1 MATASEI
8 QARIVRL
15 YEEHPFPSIAD
26 KQAKVGAE
34 MPIRLRLLG
43 IEPEDYVGRRVLD
56 AGCGTGEYACWYAR
70 QGGHVTAVDLSEPS
84 LRRASQ
90 YAADQGLSNMRFLK
104 QSVLALNFPD
114 GSFDYVYSM
123 GVLHHTPDPYG
134 GFRELC
140 RVLRPGGVLIVSLYN
155 RFSRL
160 PHNARQTLV
169 RLVAGDDPDH
179 RVAWATRL
187 FPRTCRSLRRNRGED
202 SGAILYDAFAIPHE
216 SRHSIGALLR
226 WFDANDIR
234 YLGAFG
240 PVTLRDNLLALRLMR
255 HREFDGFKGYFAGF
269 PLAAWAVR
277 ALPHLAHPA
286 ATPDGHPPHAFR
298 RPSRLSRGVV
308 QLAWTVL
315 GFRFSIFSLA
325 GRKAEATAE

>member
-1 MATASEI
+1 MATASQIE
-8 QARIVRL
+8 ARVVRM
-15 YEEHPFPSIAD
+15 YEAHPFPSIAD
-26 KQAKVGAE
+26 KQAKVDAE

-43 IEPEDYVGRRVLD
+43 IAPADYVGRRVLD
-56 AGCGTGEYACWYAR
+56 AGCGTGEYAAWYGR
-70 QGGHVTAVDLSEPS
+70 QGGQVTAVDLSEPS
-84 LRRASQ
+84 LRRAAQ
-90 YAADQGLSNMRFLK
+90 YAAGQGLSNVRFDK
-104 QSVLALNFPD
+104 QSVLALDFPD

-140 RVLRPGGVLIVSLYN
+140 RVLRPGGVLVVSLYN

-160 PHNARQTLV
+160 PHNARQALV
-169 RLVAGDDPDH
+169 RRVAGDEPDR

-187 FPRTCRSLRRNRGED
+187 FPRTCRALRRNRGDD

-216 SRHSIGALLR
+216 SRHSVGELLH
-226 WFDANDIR
+226 WFDANDVR

-240 PVTLRDNLLALRLMR
+240 PVTLRDTVLALRLMR
-255 HREFDGFKGYFAGF
+255 QPEFGRFRGYFAGF

-277 ALPHLAHPA
+277 ALPRLAQPGA
-286 ATPDGHPPHAFR
+286 DVQPPPAFR
-298 RPSRLSRGVV
+298 RPSRLSRGLV

-325 GRKAEATAE
+325 GRKADAA

>member
-1 MATASEI
+1 MATAGQI
-8 QARIVRL
+8 QASVVRL

-26 KQAKVGAE
+26 KAAKVGAE

-43 IEPEDYVGRRVLD
+43 IEPGDYIGRRVLD
-56 AGCGTGEYACWYAR
+56 AGCGTGEYACWYAG
-70 QGGHVTAVDLSEPS
+70 QGSHVTAVDLSEPS

-90 YAADQGLSNMRFLK
+90 YAADRGLSTVRFEK
-104 QSVLALNFPD
+104 QSVLALDFAD

-160 PHNARQTLV
+160 PHNARQALV
-169 RLVAGDDPDH
+169 RLVAGDDPDR

-187 FPRTCRSLRRNRGED
+187 FPRTCRSLRRNRGDD

-216 SRHSIGALLR
+216 SRHSVGELLR
-226 WFDANDIR
+226 WFDDHDIR

-240 PVTLRDNLLALRLMR
+240 PVTLRDNLLALGLMR
-255 HREFDGFKGYFAGF
+255 TREFDTFKRYFAGF
-269 PLAAWAVR
+269 PLAEWAVS
-277 ALPHLAHPA
+277 ALPCLASRA
-286 ATPDGHPPHAFR
+286 AAPTGEMRRAFP

-308 QLAWTVL
+308 QLVWTIL

-325 GRKAEATAE
+325 GRKAESGR